1 MHLCSNICSVVFI
14 FYLFDSIF
22 SRIVWIHKLHEF
34 DEGISFPNN
43 GCNGGRKKTIFHL
56 SFQIVAMRKMVSGK
70 LPLGKLSPRKL
81 PPPQENWPP
90 ESCPLLKYP
99 PMNIPL
105 YECSPCENYPPEIC
119 PLEKITPMNSPPHL
133 EIIQMK
139 EKPKLQKLL
148 LRRKLCNTKALGK
161 HQNNQ
166 GLLWYSDDLTENTG
180 LRYFLY
186 KMKKI
191 QKSKESENRRMAFTC
206 QLYKSRRTKTR
217 QSNYKIW

>member
-1 MHLCSNICSVVFI
+1 MQRRKEKDNFSLIISNCC
-14 FYLFDSIF
+14 Y
-22 SRIVWIHKLHEF
+22 E
-34 DEGISFPNN
+34 ENGI
-43 GCNGGRKKTIFHL
+43 RKI
-56 SFQIVAMRKMVSGK
+56 A
-70 LPLGKLSPRKL
+70 PRKIVPKKITPL
-81 PPPQENWPP
+81 QENWPP
-90 ESCPLLKYP
+90 ESFPLLKYP

-186 KMKKI
+186 KMKK
-191 QKSKESENRRMAFTC
+191 SKNW
-206 QLYKSRRTKTR
+206 TKA
-217 QSNYKIW
+217 KIAKWHLLASCTSQGELKLGSQTIKFGKYVKIPNNELTLHITLWI

>member
-1 MHLCSNICSVVFI
+1 MQRRKEKDNFSLIISNCC
-14 FYLFDSIF
+14 Y
-22 SRIVWIHKLHEF
+22 E
-34 DEGISFPNN
+34 ENGI
-43 GCNGGRKKTIFHL
+43 RKI
-56 SFQIVAMRKMVSGK
+56 A
-70 LPLGKLSPRKL
+70 PRKIV
-81 PPPQENWPP
+81 PKKITPPQENWPP
-90 ESCPLLKYP
+90 ESRPLLKYP

-217 QSNYKIW
+217 QSNYKIWQICETNK

>member
-81 PPPQENWPP
+81 PPPPRKLTPRKSSPTKISSYEYSPLWMLPLWKLPP
-90 ESCPLLKYP
+90 RNLPAW
-99 PMNIPL
+99 
-105 YECSPCENYPPEIC
+105 ENYPHEFPSPFRNHTNERKT
-119 PLEKITPMNSPPHL
+119 KITKTFASKKAVQH
-133 EIIQMK
+133 K
-139 EKPKLQKLL
+139 S
-148 LRRKLCNTKALGK
+148 LR
-161 HQNNQ
+161 
-166 GLLWYSDDLTENTG
+166 
-180 LRYFLY
+180 
-186 KMKKI
+186 
-191 QKSKESENRRMAFTC
+191 
-206 QLYKSRRTKTR
+206 
-217 QSNYKIW
+217 